1 MINKTN
7 HDILKYVGGS
17 VSLEMQCP
25 KLLWLKKNL
34 PISCWKHAAHFFD
47 LPDFLTWKCTGDDS
61 RSLCSVVCKWNYDAE
76 KGEWPKD
83 YFEAI
88 GLEDLVKDDFAKIGR
103 KVLNSGQPIGT
114 GLSMRAASDL
124 GLLPN
129 VPVAASLIDAHAGAL
144 ALLGCNDELDLD
156 SKMAMICGTSSCHM
170 SLSASVLEVRGV
182 WGPYKDAIM
191 PDFYLHEA
199 GQSATG
205 LLLDELVKSHPAYGI
220 AIRNSGL
227 NRHLYEYLSAVVL
240 GQMKEEQDLTTV
252 HELTK
257 DFHIWPDFH
266 GNRSPLADHSLR
278 GMLSGLT
285 LTYDERN
292 LAILY
297 LSVLQGLAYGTR
309 HIMEAMEKCGR
320 KGFEGIFVCG
330 GLSKNEIFLQSIS
343 DICNIPVFIPNEA
356 ESVLL
361 GAAMLAASAAKV
373 FPDVN
378 STVKAM
384 AGKAHM
390 ISPNPELKSFHDRKY
405 RVFLKMLDDQLAYR
419 DIMRGE

>member
-170 SLSASVLEVRGV
+170 SLSASVMEVRGV

-378 STVKAM
+378 SAVKAM